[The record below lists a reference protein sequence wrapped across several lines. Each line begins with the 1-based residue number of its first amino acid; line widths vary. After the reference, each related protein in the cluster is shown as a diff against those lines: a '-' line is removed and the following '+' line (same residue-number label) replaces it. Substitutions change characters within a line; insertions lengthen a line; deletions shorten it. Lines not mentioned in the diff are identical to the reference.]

1 MQKILSLS
9 MLVFG
14 MLLPFSCS
22 GANSSSGNDA
32 KSQGSA
38 KIVPRSDVDILKDYN
53 WTDGSVI
60 YRFKTSETPH
70 VATHPLENKEKFDR
84 YLFTGGT
91 LHEGGYDLCLDHY
104 KGDMWVSSDPGDGN
118 YYSLRGCDVKFSAG
132 RDALL
137 FYDAMEGN
145 LIETLVV
152 IDGSDVDKDNN
163 KKYLEQDLVCYLLG
177 GTYKTR
183 EGKTV
188 EFLADKMKTHGTLF
202 GEIDIRI
209 GYSYDMPMPVLI
221 IGGKYF
227 YIEKVLGAINL
238 IGMDFESADDCCGN
252 RRSGESYDLLRTDE
266 DFWPDLSKKIL
277 TKTELLYYAGYSP
290 DGPFNDAEISE
301 RISKRSD
308 MYDMM
313 LESIKSSTTEVAK
326 INRQSIE
333 ALKNRCV
340 NQEFD

>member
-1 MQKILSLS
+1 MRNLLSLS
-9 MLVFG
+9 ILLFG

-22 GANSSSGNDA
+22 GANGNGNAA
-32 KSQGSA
+32 KSQGSSE
-38 KIVPRSDVDILKDYN
+38 IVPRNDADILMDYN

-60 YRFKTSETPH
+60 YSFYTSETPH
-70 VATHPLENKEKFDR
+70 VATHPLENREKFDR
-84 YLFTGGT
+84 YLFSGGT
-91 LHEGGYDLCLDHY
+91 LHEGGYGLCLDHY
-104 KGDMWVSSDPGDGN
+104 KGDMWVSADPDDGN
-118 YYSLRGCDVKFSAG
+118 YYPLRGCDVKFSGG

-152 IDGSDVDKDNN
+152 IDGSDVDKGNN
-163 KKYLEQDLVCYLLG
+163 KKYLEQDIVRYLLG
-177 GTYKTR
+177 GKYKTR

-188 EFLADKMKTHGTLF
+188 EFDAEKMKTYGTLF

-209 GYSYDMPMPVLI
+209 GYAYDMPMPVLI
-221 IGGKYF
+221 INGKYY
-227 YIEKVLGAINL
+227 YIEKVLGGINL
-238 IGMDFESADDCCGN
+238 IGMDFESDDDCCGN
-252 RRSGESYDLLRTDE
+252 TRTGESYDLLRTDE

-290 DGPFNDAEISE
+290 DGPFDDEEIAE

-313 LESIKSSTTEVAK
+313 LESIKTSTTEAAK
-326 INRQSIE
+326 MNMQSIE

-340 NQEFD
+340 NHDFD